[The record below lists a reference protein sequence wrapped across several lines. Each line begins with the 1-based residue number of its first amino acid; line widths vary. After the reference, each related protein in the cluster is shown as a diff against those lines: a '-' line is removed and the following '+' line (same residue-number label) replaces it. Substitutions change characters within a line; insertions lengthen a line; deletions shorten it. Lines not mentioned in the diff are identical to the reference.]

1 MHTGVLKL
9 LLVSSITLVRVPA
22 ALASAYFLLQ
32 QEWLPA
38 WVLFMVSVS
47 TDVIDGQLARRWKV
61 VTTFG
66 TTADLASDI
75 AIYWVFVPSAY
86 WYSQRYS
93 LWWQHHLPPT
103 TLMLILSIGFI
114 IVVGWIM
121 LTARGRQFANWYTSK
136 GNFWF
141 GVIPV
146 AAIGLWMASHSA
158 VIAVATTVLYGVA
171 AMWLNRE
178 KIRHKL

>member
-1 MHTGVLKL
+1 MHAGVWKL

-22 ALASAYFLLQ
+22 ALASGYFLLQ

-38 WVLFMVSVS
+38 WILFMVSVS
-47 TDVIDGQLARRWKV
+47 TDVIDGQLARRWNV
-61 VTTFG
+61 VTKFG

-86 WYSQRYS
+86 WYSQKYS
-93 LWWQHHLPPT
+93 LWWQQHLPINKLVPLLAIGCILVIAWLLLT
-103 TLMLILSIGFI
+103 T
-114 IVVGWIM
+114 VGD
-121 LTARGRQFANWYTSK
+121 RFAKWYVSK

-146 AAIGLWMASHSA
+146 AAIGLWMASQSS
-158 VIAVATTVLYGVA
+158 VFAVATTVLYGVT

-178 KIRHKL
+178 KIRQKL

>member
-1 MHTGVLKL
+1 MHAGVWKL

-22 ALASAYFLLQ
+22 ALASGYFLLQ

-38 WVLFMVSVS
+38 WALFMVSVS
-47 TDVIDGQLARRWKV
+47 TDVIDGQLARRWNV
-61 VTTFG
+61 VTKFG
-66 TTADLASDI
+66 VAADLYSDI

-93 LWWQHHLPPT
+93 LWWQSRLPLT
-103 TLMLILSIGFI
+103 TLLTVLVLGAILFAHWWLLFKS
-114 IVVGWIM
+114 
-121 LTARGRQFANWYTSK
+121 GRRFVAWYIAK

-146 AAIGLWMASHSA
+146 AAVGLWMASHCG
-158 VIAVATTVLYGVA
+158 VIAVTTTVLYGVA
-171 AMWLNRE
+171 AMWLDRE
-178 KIRHKL
+178 KIRQKL